1 MEVTRRLRVGCEF
14 IHQSEIAIPAV
25 FQVEPLSDQ
34 KVDVIDER
42 WSVEPEGPTHPYTDL
57 YGNPCRRMIVPAGR
71 SVIGY
76 QATVIV
82 PDAVEDADEDAP
94 ELTPDQL
101 PDEALIYTLPSRFCL
116 PDVLGADAWSRFGSS
131 PPGYRR
137 VQAICDYVHGHVRFE
152 YGASTAVTTAADVH
166 TSGYGVCRD
175 FTHLAVSF
183 CRALNIP
190 ARYVFGYLPEIDV
203 PPRDLPMDFAAWMEV
218 YLGDRWWTFD
228 PRNNERRKG
237 RVLIGRGRDASDVA
251 MATTFGAPLLESM
264 TVISEEA
271 GEG

>member
-1 MEVTRRLRVGCEF
+1 MEVTRHLRVGCEF

-42 WSVEPEGPTHPYTDL
+42 WSLEPEGPTHPYTDL
-57 YGNPCRRMIVPAGR
+57 YGNPCRRLMVPAGR
-71 SVIGY
+71 SVISY

-116 PDVLGADAWSRFGSS
+116 PDVLGAEAWSRFGSRRPATVGCRRS
-131 PPGYRR
+131 AITCTVTSALNMAPAPRCHSRRCPYQRLWSLPGL
-137 VQAICDYVHGHVRFE
+137 
-152 YGASTAVTTAADVH
+152 H
-166 TSGYGVCRD
+166 TSRGFV
-175 FTHLAVSF
+175 LP
-183 CRALNIP
+183 RAQHPRSLRLRLP
-190 ARYVFGYLPEIDV
+190 ARDRR

-237 RVLIGRGRDASDVA
+237 GCSSGAVA
-251 MATTFGAPLLESM
+251 MPVMLRWPPPLARLCWNR
-264 TVISEEA
+264 
-271 GEG
+271 